1 VLYFGGNRLGVQIQD
16 QIFDYFAILRYGKSL
31 LAGLREKVEA
41 EFWVKFLV
49 EVRLNSVFSWLD
61 FR

>member
-1 VLYFGGNRLGVQIQD
+1 
-16 QIFDYFAILRYGKSL
+16 L